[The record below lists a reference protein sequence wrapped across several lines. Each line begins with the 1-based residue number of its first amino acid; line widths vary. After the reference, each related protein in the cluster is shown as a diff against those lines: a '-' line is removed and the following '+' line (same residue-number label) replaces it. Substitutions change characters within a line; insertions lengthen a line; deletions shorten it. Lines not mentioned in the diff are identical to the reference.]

1 MLLRGWWGS
10 DDVVSPAGRRDM
22 GVAEDDLC
30 QRLGL
35 MRQLGLKEEGSCR
48 LLIGIS
54 QYVSNWLW
62 SRLVVVVVVMV
73 VVRVVGWDGLILLN
87 WHGLVG
93 KGEPK
98 ETLQAGRNRINWP
111 VREKVRRGKGPRIK

>member
-48 LLIGIS
+48 LLIGIG
-54 QYVSNWLW
+54 QYVSNGLW
-62 SRLVVVVVVMV
+62 PRLVVAMV
-73 VVRVVGWDGLILLN
+73 VEGSRVGWVDFAKL
-87 WHGLVG
+87 
-93 KGEPK
+93 
-98 ETLQAGRNRINWP
+98 ARS
-111 VREKVRRGKGPRIK
+111 RRKR